1 MEKISEEL
9 EKNVEILRSGYTN
22 YKDLKNASFLIANE
36 ELSALT
42 MTPLDTLKRYNNW
55 YFFEGDYYYLKEL
68 GSIIGFINELLGQ
81 YLSEYMD
88 LPTIEYHVVQKDGKI
103 VGLFSRNFKSSLYD
117 YSLGMYAPKNLVSDI
132 RKIITGNDY
141 ECNEE
146 TCKQLTAYLIRNYY
160 SSLKDRLMNSMYAY
174 NSKER
179 FIMAPLYD
187 YESSFMDPQMMTYLD
202 PLINYCF
209 NYESCETLRNNN
221 KYYAESLEKI
231 YGFDILSALK
241 IISDKYSIV
250 IPSEVKDY
258 YKNFDIERKSFMKY
272 MGVH

>member
-55 YFFEGDYYYLKEL
+55 YFYEGDYYYLKEL
-68 GSIIGFINELLGQ
+68 GSIIGLINELLGQ
-81 YLSEYMD
+81 YLSEYME
-88 LPTIEYHVVQKDGKI
+88 LPTIEYHVVQRDDKI
-103 VGLFSRNFKSSLYD
+103 VGLFSRNFKSSSYD
-117 YSLGMYAPKNLVSDI
+117 YSLGMYASKNLVSDI
-132 RKIITGNDY
+132 RKILTDKDY
-141 ECNEE
+141 ECNEDIR
-146 TCKQLTAYLIRNYY
+146 KQVTSYVVRNYY
-160 SSLKDRLMNSMYAY
+160 SALKDRLMNSMYAH
-174 NSKER
+174 NSKEK
-179 FIMAPLYD
+179 FIMAPLHD
-187 YESSFMDPQMMTYLD
+187 YESSFMDSEMMTYID

-209 NYESCETLRNNN
+209 NYESCESLRHNN

-241 IISDKYSIV
+241 VISDKYSIV
-250 IPSEVKDY
+250 IPSKVKDY
-258 YKNFDIERKSFMKY
+258 YESFDKERKNFMKH